1 MAMWFKKYRWAFMLF
16 IFVLVLTFGIILFIN
31 PEQFGTKTSCF
42 LTGMLVVFFGLI
54 RLFPLVK
61 SLKGQKA
68 RIIINSIEMV
78 VDIAIGALLIAFA
91 FNADLLAK
99 YVFLYKYL
107 VAFVLYARGT
117 IYFVETTFLKGEAEP
132 TKFVVSLGCITIGS
146 VMVALENFDQD
157 WLRIFFASACM
168 VLALYSLIDASINF
182 CNYRK
187 LYMKPKVKV
196 IEVKKEGKVVEE
208 NKEAELQDAEIKTID
223 EQPKEVKQE
232 EKESVN
238 EEQL

>member
-1 MAMWFKKYRWAFMLF
+1 MTMWFKKYRWAFMLF

-91 FNADLLAK
+91 FDADLLAK

-117 IYFVETTFLKGEAEP
+117 IYFVETTFLKA
-132 TKFVVSLGCITIGS
+132 KLNRQNSL
-146 VMVALENFDQD
+146 
-157 WLRIFFASACM
+157 
-168 VLALYSLIDASINF
+168 LA
-182 CNYRK
+182 
-187 LYMKPKVKV
+187 
-196 IEVKKEGKVVEE
+196 
-208 NKEAELQDAEIKTID
+208 
-223 EQPKEVKQE
+223 
-232 EKESVN
+232 
-238 EEQL
+238 